1 MKTFAVLASLVAACY
16 AQSAFIGAP
25 VANSTVTAGQNITV
39 EIDKPVSMPS
49 LLSILRLIEPIR
61 TS

>member
-39 EIDKPVSMPS
+39 EIDKPVSISSP
-49 LLSILRLIEPIR
+49 LSTLRLTERPR
-61 TS
+61 SS